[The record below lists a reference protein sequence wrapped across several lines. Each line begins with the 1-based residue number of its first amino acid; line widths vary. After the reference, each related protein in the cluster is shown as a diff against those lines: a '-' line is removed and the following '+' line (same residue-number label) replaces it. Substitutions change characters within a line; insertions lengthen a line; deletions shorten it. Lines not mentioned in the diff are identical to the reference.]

1 MTMSGVPEKHRSLT
15 PELRRSGSFDG
26 GGTDTET
33 FRTSPAA
40 CLPDNT
46 IEHLP
51 AQSLSPG
58 QASAAGL
65 PNTSS
70 DHDVLP
76 AVESLHSD
84 RDNIHITVE
93 TSSQHPDAASSRP
106 LMTEAETLHSGK
118 KKKKKKRHS
127 SPATDESHDV
137 KQAAVK
143 ESSRKRHKDRSHGA
157 GQTDDVHRSLD
168 AGSRENVSDN
178 VDDQERRQTE
188 TAEVSKHKLTVE
200 TTVDSENTV
209 DKKKKKKRK
218 SNENLSSKSLVDDDG
233 RAKTGDGGAKTVRQY
248 SYQES
253 SENLS
258 SRSLGD
264 DDSRAKTGDGGAKT
278 VRQYRHQES
287 SENLSSRSLGDD
299 DSRAKTGDSNTKSV
313 RQYRHQD
320 GIHERTC
327 RRTAVSR
334 RKHEKT
340 PVSALNQ
347 LCVMLA
353 TLATNSLD
361 DAVFCGHC
369 LVYFIT
375 RCGHWSWSETD
386 LIQQLATC
394 NCVIISHFLITAN

>member
-1 MTMSGVPEKHRSLT
+1 MTMGSVPEKHRSLT
-15 PELRRSGSFDG
+15 PELRRRSGSFDG

-33 FRTSPAA
+33 FKTSPAA
-40 CLPDNT
+40 CFPDNT

-76 AVESLHSD
+76 AVESLHSEC
-84 RDNIHITVE
+84 DNVHVTVE
-93 TSSQHPDAASSRP
+93 TSSQHPDAASGGL

-127 SPATDESHDV
+127 SPANDESHDV
-137 KQAAVK
+137 KQEAVK

-157 GQTDDVHRSLD
+157 GQTDDVHRSVD

-178 VDDQERRQTE
+178 VDDWERRQTE
-188 TAEVSKHKLTVE
+188 TADVSKHKLTVE
-200 TTVDSENTV
+200 TTVDSENNV
-209 DKKKKKKRK
+209 DKKKKKRK

-233 RAKTGDGGAKTVRQY
+233 RAKTGDGSAKT
-248 SYQES
+248 
-253 SENLS
+253 
-258 SRSLGD
+258 
-264 DDSRAKTGDGGAKT
+264 
-278 VRQYRHQES
+278 
-287 SENLSSRSLGDD
+287 
-299 DSRAKTGDSNTKSV
+299 V

-347 LCVMLA
+347 LCAML
-353 TLATNSLD
+353 TTVATNSLN

-386 LIQQLATC
+386 IIHQLVAC
-394 NCVIISHFLITAN
+394 NCVIVSHFLITAN